1 MCPALP
7 GSSTDVSL
15 ASLAAAT
22 VPTPPLQEYEEFQEK
37 WLRLDFPKWL
47 AERRPGIAYYSTLVG
62 NSSSGRQPSSQGQSL
77 KAEVPEQGAAL
88 NATPAVER
96 VVL

>member
-1 MCPALP
+1 MACPALH
-7 GSSTDVSL
+7 GSGTDALL
-15 ASLAAAT
+15 ASLLLS
-22 VPTPPLQEYEEFQEK
+22 PPSPQEYEEFQEK
-37 WLRLDFPKWL
+37 WLRLDFPQWL
-47 AERRPGIAYYSTLVG
+47 AERRPGIADYSTLVG